1 MQQYRLP
8 FKDFVVASAF
18 INILMVA
25 IVLLI
30 QRWLPPQVPLFYGK
44 PSGEEQL
51 ASSLVL
57 TLPSI
62 VSLLILLINV
72 SFAAILKDE
81 FLRKTLVL
89 AAIVVTFFAAITTIK
104 IIFLVGSF

>member
-1 MQQYRLP
+1 
-8 FKDFVVASAF
+8 
-18 INILMVA
+18 MVT

-51 ASSLVL
+51 TSSLVL

-72 SFAAILKDE
+72 SFAAVLKDE

-89 AAIVVTFFAAITTIK
+89 AAIAVTFFAAITTIK

>member
-1 MQQYRLP
+1 MQRYRFPL
-8 FKDFVVASAF
+8 KDLVVASVLV
-18 INILMVA
+18 NILIIL
-25 IVLLI
+25 IVLLS

-51 ASSLVL
+51 ASSLTL

-72 SFAAILKDE
+72 SLATFLKDE

-89 AAIVVTFFAAITTIK
+89 SAAVATFFAAITTVK
-104 IIFLVGSF
+104 IIFLVGNL

>member
-1 MQQYRLP
+1 MKQYRLP
-8 FKDFVVASAF
+8 FKDFVIASVS
-18 INILMVA
+18 INILMAV

-30 QRWLPPQVPLFYGK
+30 QRWLPPQIPLFYGK
-44 PSGEEQL
+44 PRGEEQL

>member
-8 FKDFVVASAF
+8 FKDLIVASIF
-18 INILMVA
+18 INIFMVA
-25 IVLLI
+25 IILLI
-30 QRWLPPQVPLFYGK
+30 QKWLPPQIPLFYGK

-51 ASSLVL
+51 ASSLAL

-72 SFAAILKDE
+72 SLAVVLKDE
-81 FLRKTLVL
+81 FLRKTLIL
-89 AAIVVTFFAAITTIK
+89 TTIAVTFFSVITTIK